1 MSKPFD
7 QIHRKVADAL
17 GMQVPEEEVEE
28 TNRVPVPATTEI
40 AEVDNPDLPNVL
52 QELVRLEHGQRQGE
66 VLLERGLVAV
76 QGLLSE
82 IALTPPMYKGRV
94 VESAAELFKAV
105 ADLSRHKVD
114 SQVKIAELKLKM
126 AAFSRNRSVGAQTFA
141 GNTIIFNR
149 EELIRQFGDTPVKID
164 DE

>member
-1 MSKPFD
+1 MSK
-7 QIHRKVADAL
+7 IHQKVADAL
-17 GMQVPEEEVEE
+17 GMDMPDDDIDD
-28 TNRVPVPATTEI
+28 TNLIPVPALTEI
-40 AEVDNPDLPNVL
+40 NGIDNPDLPNVD

-76 QGLLSE
+76 QGLLEE

-105 ADLSRHKVD
+105 ADLSRHKID

-126 AAFSRNRSVGAQTFA
+126 AAFSRNRPIGPQSIT

-149 EELIRQFGDTPVKID
+149 EELIRQFGTNPVVLD